1 MLLRKT
7 VSGLMLTLLI
17 ISMLELG
24 ITTQLA
30 RSGKNEWWD
39 SSWSYRRQI
48 SITEKSGYSLIDFPI
63 SVTLEHNGH
72 VKPDG
77 TDIRVIDDGFEVPYH
92 VENIND
98 THVTFIFEINITASS
113 TKSIYVYYG
122 NPSAPKP
129 NYPLVPLTIAE
140 GNTGYAIID
149 NLVYIGWDYTSW
161 GWSNPV
167 ELWDD
172 FRIDFNKNNNPTDDN
187 DLIRDYGT
195 RHGGIGRHRRD
206 VEAIGLGEYQSYV
219 RTAVYVDIIFAD
231 AKLRVYKK
239 HPWVETTQAD
249 FLFMFSP
256 SYTHANYG
264 GGTEQNIID
273 GLNTTDPELWNTLYK
288 SKINPGW
295 MAFRDSS
302 SGDVFASTGLR
313 IGSEYGYIQSAKE
326 TSDWDRVIQYFG
338 KSDRAYP
345 LDPYD
350 QPPECRIYWYGDN
363 SNNYSVIEMIAQMLN
378 NQPSVTVGNEEKI
391 STVITAT
398 IDINPRILNLRSRGK
413 WITAY
418 IELPEGYSVADI
430 NRTTILLNGTIPV
443 DPFWI
448 SKPIKSLIGDYDND
462 SIPDLMVKFDGQ
474 QVINYIMANV
484 DLSRLYEERFMTIAL
499 TITGRLKNGTPFQ
512 GSDTVKIILPMP
524 RCWRLLAKLGVY
536 PF

>member
-1 MLLRKT
+1 
-7 VSGLMLTLLI
+7 LTL
-17 ISMLELG
+17 
-24 ITTQLA
+24 
-30 RSGKNEWWD
+30 
-39 SSWSYRRQI
+39 
-48 SITEKSGYSLIDFPI
+48 
-63 SVTLEHNGH
+63 V
-72 VKPDG
+72 
-77 TDIRVIDDGFEVPYH
+77 
-92 VENIND
+92 
-98 THVTFIFEINITASS
+98 
-113 TKSIYVYYG
+113 
-122 NPSAPKP
+122 
-129 NYPLVPLTIAE
+129 E

-149 NLVYIGWDYTSW
+149 DLVYIGWDYTSW

-187 DLIRDYGT
+187 DLIRDYGS
-195 RHGGIGRHRRD
+195 RHGGIGRHRID
-206 VEAIGLGEYQSYV
+206 IEAIGLGEYQSYV
-219 RTAVYVDIIFAD
+219 RTPVYVDIIFAD

-249 FLFMFSP
+249 LLIMFSP

-273 GLNTTDPELWNTLYK
+273 GLNTTDPELWTRLYH

-302 SGDVFASTGLR
+302 TGNVFASAGLR
-313 IGSEYGYIQSAKE
+313 IGGDYYYGQGAKE
-326 TSDWDRVIQYFG
+326 ANDWDRVIDYSG
-338 KSDRAYP
+338 CIGISYP

-350 QPPECRIYWYGDN
+350 QPPNCRIYWYGDN

-378 NQPSVTVGNEEKI
+378 NQPSVTAGNEEKI

-398 IDINPRILNLRSRGK
+398 INIYPKILTLRSKGK

-448 SKPIKSLIGDYDND
+448 SKPIKSVIGDFDND
-462 SIPDLMVKFDGQ
+462 SIPDLMVKFDRQ
-474 QVINYIMANV
+474 QVISYIMANV
-484 DLSRLYEERFMTIAL
+484 DMSRLYEERFMTITL
-499 TITGRLKNGTPFQ
+499 TITGKLKNGTPFQ
-512 GSDTVKIILPMP
+512 GSDTLKIILPMLKGLYRIFP
-524 RCWRLLAKLGVY
+524 I
-536 PF
+536 